1 MIRYNIIGDIH
12 GRTCW
17 KELVKDD
24 CVNIFVG
31 DYLDPYEQ
39 VPYEALIRNFV
50 DIIAYKMRHPQT
62 VLLYGNHDLPY
73 LSSSD
78 RNNRY
83 DALHAEQNKQIFN
96 ETAHL
101 FAGVAYAIG
110 DKALVTHAGVS
121 KEWYEKEFGPYEG
134 AKPAEVAEDINSLW
148 AHNKNEFSFRANADS
163 AYDLSGESA
172 THSPLWIRPWTL
184 AEHNLFAGTPYKQIF
199 GHTQVDDIIQ
209 VDDQLVCVDCLGSV
223 VKSYPMENS

>member
-1 MIRYNIIGDIH
+1 MRYNIIGDIH

-39 VPYEALIRNFV
+39 IPYEELIHNFV
-50 DIIAYKMRHPQT
+50 DIIAYKTAHPQT
-62 VLLYGNHDLPY
+62 VLLYGNHDYPY
-73 LSSSD
+73 LTGIEHYS
-78 RNNRY
+78 RY
-83 DALHAEQNKQIFN
+83 DAVHAEQNRELFR

-101 FAGVAYAIG
+101 FAGVASAIG

-134 AKPAEVAEDINSLW
+134 TKPSEVAQDINELW
-148 AHNKNEFSFRANADS
+148 AHNKNEFSFYANAES
-163 AYDLSGESA
+163 PYDTCGES
-172 THSPLWIRPWTL
+172 TTQSPLWIRPWTL
-184 AEHNLFAGTPYKQIF
+184 VEHNVFAGTPYLQIF
-199 GHTQVDDIIQ
+199 GHTQQEDIGMTDGGLI
-209 VDDQLVCVDCLGSV
+209 CVDCLRQTATSLQV
-223 VKSYPMENS
+223 